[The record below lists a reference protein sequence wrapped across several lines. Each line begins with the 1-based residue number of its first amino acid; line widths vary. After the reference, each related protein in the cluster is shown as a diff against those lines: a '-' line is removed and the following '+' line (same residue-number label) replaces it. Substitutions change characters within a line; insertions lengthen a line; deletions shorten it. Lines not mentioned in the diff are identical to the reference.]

1 MMAAVCLQAVA
12 QDEFLTSV
20 APGNKYALISCSNNI
35 GGYVMY
41 ADGAGAIR
49 VGNPDNYSIT
59 DPNCQFEFESTDE
72 DGWLYLKNVGTGEY
86 FQQMATQSGV
96 NLPLAPYAEMA
107 DTTWLEGERAVPA
120 SDPVTDIV
128 LDQWFMLKGAGSYPY
143 WICLTEDELMG
154 CTTELPEYASSS
166 YAFRFVQVGDKVLM
180 QTYGGKYVGRS
191 DATTDDETLFIPVD
205 DADYAAAFTYEMI
218 DASKGQVRLKSDNN
232 ETVCY
237 LHLQNDHVCYWSGNG
252 AQSQFIMYA
261 CTIEDMPEYVVSH
274 TYAERFQ
281 VVIAA
286 GDQVWIKTPSGQH
299 VNMYFGNPQND
310 GVTYWTGSG
319 DASRWH
325 IVLVEEGGNP
335 HEQLKVLMDAAQNYM
350 NLKEHAGEVGYYSEE
365 AYAVLAELFETLAM
379 EYDPE
384 ICTDD
389 DARYYISMLDEAMK
403 TFLASGVVFPEDGK
417 YYRLRNTVTGEYAS
431 MTDVSG
437 YTTAVDGDTLVCG
450 CGIMLPFNAA
460 DPRQVWKVTYN
471 DEGFVNLFNA
481 FSGYSLNNTDP
492 AVGFTTDETSTW
504 ELFNNTGEGHFQI
517 HIKYSYFNNFNLREY
532 VAASEPDPEADRATQ
547 ALTLYTY
554 SSWSTTYWVFEE
566 CEAPEFDA
574 ADWTYN
580 YIGYYADRAAYLE
593 AHTRYPEFGAEDN
606 SAEWWTAFSD
616 YYTLSPGNF
625 ITFKFY
631 NYSDKAENW
640 HNWLLVAAN
649 AQRDAEGY
657 QEYFVLRN
665 DNYGWTAG
673 TDSIPD
679 YYATGTLTSAFDWT
693 TFRDDMD
700 GSNVEMTVTYN
711 TNGTL
716 DVVSNITT
724 AAGKSYPYSFEGVSG
739 LSGNIT
745 LFLTTEKGHVSQVGP
760 VNAIRNISTGTDDAA
775 VFDLFGRRVSQL
787 QRGTIYVKGG
797 KKFMLK

>member
-20 APGNKYALISCSNNI
+20 APGNKYAFISCSNNI

-59 DPNCQFEFESTDE
+59 DPNCQFEFESTDQ

-96 NLPLAPYAEMA
+96 NLPLGPSAAVA
-107 DTTWLEGERAVPA
+107 DTTFYEGDRAVPGE
-120 SDPVTDIV
+120 PVSEIA

-143 WICLTEDELMG
+143 WVYVNEDGVLS
-154 CTTELPEYASSS
+154 CTTELPEYASAD
-166 YAFRFVQVGDKVLM
+166 YAFRFVQVGDKVLL

-191 DATTDDETLFIPVD
+191 DATTDDETLSIPVD

-218 DASKGQVRLKSDNN
+218 DVANGQVRLASDNN
-232 ETVCY
+232 ETVCF
-237 LHLQNDHVCYWSGNG
+237 LHLQNTNVCYWSGNG
-252 AQSQFIMYA
+252 PQSQFIMTS
-261 CTIEDMPEYVVSH
+261 CTTEAMPEFSISY
-274 TYAERFQ
+274 TYAEKFQ
-281 VVIAA
+281 AVIAN
-286 GDQVWIKTPSGQH
+286 GDQIWLKTPSGQH

-325 IVLVEEGGNP
+325 IVLVEEGGDP
-335 HEQLKVLMDAAQNYM
+335 HEQLKALMDAAQKYM
-350 NLKEHAGEVGYYSEE
+350 DLKEHAGEVGYYTEE
-365 AYAVLAELFETLAM
+365 AYDVLSELFETLSM

-389 DARYYISMLDEAMK
+389 DARYYISMMDEAMK

-417 YYRLRNTVTGEYAS
+417 FYRLRNTVTGEYAA
-431 MTDVSG
+431 MTDLSS
-437 YTTAVDGDTLVCG
+437 YTTTNELGDTVVCG
-450 CGIMLPFNAA
+450 CGIMLPGNEA
-460 DPRQVWKVTYN
+460 DPRQVWRVQYS
-471 DEGFVNLFNA
+471 DEGYIEIYNA
-481 FSGYSLNNTDP
+481 FSGFCADNTDP
-492 AVGFTTDETSTW
+492 LTGFSTEPTTNW
-504 ELFNNTGEGHFQI
+504 ELFNNTGEGFFQI
-517 HIKYSYFNNFNLREY
+517 HIKTSYYNNFNLREY
-532 VAASEPDPEADRATQ
+532 VAAGEPDAEADRATQ
-547 ALTLYTY
+547 AIKLYTY

-566 CEAPEFDA
+566 CEVPEYDT

-606 SAEWWTAFSD
+606 SADWWTAFSD

-640 HNWLLVAAN
+640 HNWVLVAAN

-657 QEYFVLRN
+657 QEYFALRN

-673 TDSIPD
+673 ADSIPD
-679 YYATGTLTSAFDWT
+679 YYATGTLTSAYDWT

-700 GSNVEMTVTYN
+700 GSNVEMTVAYN
-711 TNGTL
+711 ADGTL

-724 AAGKSYPYSFEGVSG
+724 AAGKVYPYSFVGVSG

-760 VNAIRNISTGTDDAA
+760 VNAIRSISSDAGDAA
-775 VFDLFGRRVSQL
+775 VYDLFGRRVSDL
-787 QRGTIYVKGG
+787 QRGTIYVKSG